1 MFEIKVT
8 VTNAV
13 EKSNAESVRDHFE
26 EFASGLKGG
35 YLTILEGDIQDIDTP
50 AQYENEPNILEIY
63 NTIFGEKE
71 NDA

>member
-13 EKSNAESVRDHFE
+13 EKSNAEYVRDHFE
-26 EFASGLKGG
+26 EFADGLNGG
-35 YLTILEGDIQDIDTP
+35 YITIFEGDVQDIDTP
-50 AQYENEPNILEIY
+50 AQYENEPNIMEIY